1 MKLHL
6 RPAEGLVIPNPET
19 GKDLP
24 AWGSSVENDI
34 YWRRLLKSGD
44 VIKTTETEIAAA
56 EAKCLAEEEGKA
68 TAPMVEAAKPTR
80 KSSKEE

>member
-6 RPAEGLVIPNPET
+6 KPAKGLVIPNPET

-34 YWRRLLKSGD
+34 YWRRLLKAGD
-44 VIKTTETEIAAA
+44 VVKTTETEIAAGA
-56 EAKCLAEEEGKA
+56 
-68 TAPMVEAAKPTR
+68 APMAEAAKPTR

>member
-6 RPAEGLVIPNPET
+6 KPAEGLVIPNPET

-34 YWRRLLKSGD
+34 YWRRLLKDGD
-44 VIKTTETEIAAA
+44 VVKTTEAEIA
-56 EAKCLAEEEGKA
+56 A
-68 TAPMVEAAKPTR
+68 TAPMAEAAKPTR